1 MQVVDRIITNFKNN
15 KSLYIGEKVTM
26 SEHMIQT
33 AITHRISGI
42 LIFFLVLPV
51 TAIILSALY
60 ESQDSYNNFINFYS
74 SNWLIKLFFISLVLI
89 FQYHIFT
96 GVRHMMM
103 DFHLLEESLSSSF
116 RSAVI
121 TLFIFLLNAVATVWI
136 ML

>member
-1 MQVVDRIITNFKNN
+1 MTHKRPININLIK
-15 KSLYIGEKVTM
+15 
-26 SEHMIQT
+26 IQLPLS
-33 AITHRISGI
+33 AMLSITHRISGI

-51 TAIILSALY
+51 TAIVLSFVY
-60 ESQDSYNNFINFYS
+60 DSQDSYNNFINFYS
-74 SNWLIKLFFISLVLI
+74 SNWLIKLFIISLVLI

-121 TLFIFLLNAVATVWI
+121 TLFLFLLNAVATVWI

>member
-1 MQVVDRIITNFKNN
+1 MTHKRPININLFK
-15 KSLYIGEKVTM
+15 
-26 SEHMIQT
+26 IQLPLS
-33 AITHRISGI
+33 AMLSITHRISGI

-51 TAIILSALY
+51 TAIVLSFVY
-60 ESQDSYNNFINFYS
+60 DSQDSYNNFINFYS
-74 SNWLIKLFFISLVLI
+74 SNWLIKLFIISLVLI

-121 TLFIFLLNAVATVWI
+121 TLFLFLLNAVATVWI

>member
-1 MQVVDRIITNFKNN
+1 ML
-15 KSLYIGEKVTM
+15 S
-26 SEHMIQT
+26 
-33 AITHRISGI
+33 ITHRISGI

-51 TAIILSALY
+51 TAIVLSFVY
-60 ESQDSYNNFINFYS
+60 DSQDSYNNFINFYS
-74 SNWLIKLFFISLVLI
+74 SNWLIKLFIISLVLI

-121 TLFIFLLNAVATVWI
+121 TLFLFLLNAVATVWI

>member
-1 MQVVDRIITNFKNN
+1 MTHKRPININLFK
-15 KSLYIGEKVTM
+15 
-26 SEHMIQT
+26 IQLPLS
-33 AITHRISGI
+33 AMLSITHRISGI

-51 TAIILSALY
+51 TAIVLSFVY
-60 ESQDSYNNFINFYS
+60 DSQDSYNNFINFYS
-74 SNWLIKLFFISLVLI
+74 SNWLIKLFIISLVLI

-121 TLFIFLLNAVATVWI
+121 TLFLFLLNAIATIWV

>member
-1 MQVVDRIITNFKNN
+1 MTHKRPININLFK
-15 KSLYIGEKVTM
+15 
-26 SEHMIQT
+26 IQLPLS
-33 AITHRISGI
+33 AMLSITHRISGI

-60 ESQDSYNNFINFYS
+60 DSQDSYNNFINFYS
-74 SNWLIKLFFISLVLI
+74 SNWLIKLFIISLVLI

-121 TLFIFLLNAVATVWI
+121 TLFLFLLNAVATVWI

>member
-1 MQVVDRIITNFKNN
+1 MTHKRPININLFK
-15 KSLYIGEKVTM
+15 
-26 SEHMIQT
+26 IQLPLS
-33 AITHRISGI
+33 AMLSITHRISGI

-51 TAIILSALY
+51 TAIVLSFLY
-60 ESQDSYNNFINFYS
+60 DSQDSYNNFINFYS
-74 SNWLIKLFFISLVLI
+74 SNWLIKLFIISLVLI

-121 TLFIFLLNAVATVWI
+121 TLFLFLLNAVATVWI

>member
-1 MQVVDRIITNFKNN
+1 MTHKRPININLFKINLPL
-15 KSLYIGEKVTM
+15 SAMLSI
-26 SEHMIQT
+26 S
-33 AITHRISGI
+33 HRISGI
-42 LIFFLVLPV
+42 LIFFVVLPV
-51 TAIILSALY
+51 TAIVLSFLY
-60 ESQDSYNNFINFYS
+60 DSQDSYNNIVNFYL
-74 SNWLIKLFFISLVLI
+74 SNWIIKLFLISLVLI

-121 TLFIFLLNAVATVWI
+121 TLFLFLLNTVATFWI

>member
-1 MQVVDRIITNFKNN
+1 MTYKRPININLFK
-15 KSLYIGEKVTM
+15 
-26 SEHMIQT
+26 IQLPLS
-33 AITHRISGI
+33 AMLSITHRISGI

-51 TAIILSALY
+51 TAIVLSFVY
-60 ESQDSYNNFINFYS
+60 DSQDSYNNFINFYS
-74 SNWLIKLFFISLVLI
+74 SNWLIKLFIISLVLI

-121 TLFIFLLNAVATVWI
+121 TLFLFLLNAVATVWI

>member
-1 MQVVDRIITNFKNN
+1 MTHKRPININLFKINLPL
-15 KSLYIGEKVTM
+15 SAMLSI
-26 SEHMIQT
+26 S
-33 AITHRISGI
+33 HRISGI
-42 LIFFLVLPV
+42 LIFFVVLPV
-51 TAIILSALY
+51 TAIVLSFLY
-60 ESQDSYNNFINFYS
+60 DSQDSYNNIVNFYL
-74 SNWLIKLFFISLVLI
+74 SNWIIKLFLISLVLI

-121 TLFIFLLNAVATVWI
+121 TLFLFLLNAVATVWI

>member
-1 MQVVDRIITNFKNN
+1 MTHKRPININLFK
-15 KSLYIGEKVTM
+15 
-26 SEHMIQT
+26 IQLPLS
-33 AITHRISGI
+33 AMLSITHRISGI

-51 TAIILSALY
+51 TALILSALY

-121 TLFIFLLNAVATVWI
+121 TLLLFLVNAVATVWI

>member
-1 MQVVDRIITNFKNN
+1 MTYKRPININLFK
-15 KSLYIGEKVTM
+15 
-26 SEHMIQT
+26 IQLPLS
-33 AITHRISGI
+33 AMLSITHRISGI
-42 LIFFLVLPV
+42 LIFFLVLPI
-51 TAIILSALY
+51 TALILSALY

-74 SNWLIKLFFISLVLI
+74 SNWLIKLFFISLALI

-121 TLFIFLLNAVATVWI
+121 TLFLFLLNAVATVWI